1 MALLKKIH
9 ELELKIDQFL
19 NMTSEC
25 GILFE
30 QFVKLYILE
39 KGTDCAIKVS
49 KIRENERVADDLR
62 TQIEKYLYSHTLIPE
77 NRGDVLGILEMTDE
91 VIDQIKE
98 IIVDMQIEKPFI
110 PEFMFD
116 GFRSLTVASA
126 NSVDEMTKAVRAFF
140 YNVHDVDNYVHKVL
154 YYEKEAD
161 DLAERMKTELYQYS
175 PPPTPP
181 HSAPPPAPSKGGE
194 NMGEAVN
201 SQQSTE
207 ITLAQKNH
215 LKYFIRGVEK
225 ISDYAQDVADRL
237 IIYTM
242 KREL

>member
-1 MALLKKIH
+1 
-9 ELELKIDQFL
+9 
-19 NMTSEC
+19 MTSEC

-39 KGTDCAIKVS
+39 KGSDCAIKVS

-140 YNVHDVDNYVHKVL
+140 YNVHDVDNYVHKVI

-161 DLAERMKTELYQYS
+161 DLAERMKNELYQQS
-175 PPPTPP
+175 T
-181 HSAPPPAPSKGGE
+181 
-194 NMGEAVN
+194 VN